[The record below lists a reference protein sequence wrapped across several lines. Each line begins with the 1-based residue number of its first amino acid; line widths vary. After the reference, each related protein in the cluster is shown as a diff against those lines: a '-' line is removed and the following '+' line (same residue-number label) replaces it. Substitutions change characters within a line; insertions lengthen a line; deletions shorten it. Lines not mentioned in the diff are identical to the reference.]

1 MNNWMREVD
10 YATYCPKCKSFKV
23 LETDEPCHECLKARN
38 NQLPLWRT
46 NTHKLYLEVIIM
58 DFMNSPYED
67 YTTEE
72 LDAKEK
78 QLMYELELNKLKRKA
93 LDEQAYFLELKLSM
107 INKTTP
113 RKNQEFMPGDLAE
126 EF

>member
-1 MNNWMREVD
+1 
-10 YATYCPKCKSFKV
+10 
-23 LETDEPCHECLKARN
+23 
-38 NQLPLWRT
+38 
-46 NTHKLYLEVIIM
+46 M

-93 LDEQAYFLELKLSM
+93 LDEQSYFLELKLSM

>member
-1 MNNWMREVD
+1 
-10 YATYCPKCKSFKV
+10 
-23 LETDEPCHECLKARN
+23 
-38 NQLPLWRT
+38 
-46 NTHKLYLEVIIM
+46 M

-113 RKNQEFMPGDLAE
+113 RKNQEFMPGDLPE

>member
-1 MNNWMREVD
+1 
-10 YATYCPKCKSFKV
+10 
-23 LETDEPCHECLKARN
+23 
-38 NQLPLWRT
+38 
-46 NTHKLYLEVIIM
+46 M
-58 DFMNSPYED
+58 DSMNSPYED

>member
-1 MNNWMREVD
+1 
-10 YATYCPKCKSFKV
+10 
-23 LETDEPCHECLKARN
+23 
-38 NQLPLWRT
+38 
-46 NTHKLYLEVIIM
+46 M

-126 EF
+126 VF

>member
-1 MNNWMREVD
+1 
-10 YATYCPKCKSFKV
+10 
-23 LETDEPCHECLKARN
+23 
-38 NQLPLWRT
+38 
-46 NTHKLYLEVIIM
+46 M

-113 RKNQEFMPGDLAE
+113 RKNREFMPDDLAK

>member
-1 MNNWMREVD
+1 
-10 YATYCPKCKSFKV
+10 
-23 LETDEPCHECLKARN
+23 
-38 NQLPLWRT
+38 
-46 NTHKLYLEVIIM
+46 M

-107 INKTTP
+107 II
-113 RKNQEFMPGDLAE
+113 RRHQEKIRNSCRVIWLRSSKGIEPWRNLRLFI
-126 EF
+126 F

>member
-1 MNNWMREVD
+1 
-10 YATYCPKCKSFKV
+10 
-23 LETDEPCHECLKARN
+23 
-38 NQLPLWRT
+38 
-46 NTHKLYLEVIIM
+46 M

-78 QLMYELELNKLKRKA
+78 QLMYELELNKRKRKA

-113 RKNQEFMPGDLAE
+113 RKNQEFMPDDLAV

>member
-1 MNNWMREVD
+1 
-10 YATYCPKCKSFKV
+10 
-23 LETDEPCHECLKARN
+23 
-38 NQLPLWRT
+38 
-46 NTHKLYLEVIIM
+46 M

-78 QLMYELELNKLKRKA
+78 ELMYELELNKRKRKA

-107 INKTTP
+107 INKTTL
-113 RKNQEFMPGDLAE
+113 RKNREFMSDDLAE

>member
-1 MNNWMREVD
+1 
-10 YATYCPKCKSFKV
+10 
-23 LETDEPCHECLKARN
+23 
-38 NQLPLWRT
+38 
-46 NTHKLYLEVIIM
+46 M

-107 INKTTP
+107 TNKTTP

>member
-1 MNNWMREVD
+1 
-10 YATYCPKCKSFKV
+10 
-23 LETDEPCHECLKARN
+23 
-38 NQLPLWRT
+38 
-46 NTHKLYLEVIIM
+46 M

-72 LDAKEK
+72 LDANEK

>member
-1 MNNWMREVD
+1 
-10 YATYCPKCKSFKV
+10 
-23 LETDEPCHECLKARN
+23 
-38 NQLPLWRT
+38 
-46 NTHKLYLEVIIM
+46 M

-72 LDAKEK
+72 LGAKEK

-107 INKTTP
+107 INKTTLK
-113 RKNQEFMPGDLAE
+113 KNREFMPDNLAE

>member
-1 MNNWMREVD
+1 
-10 YATYCPKCKSFKV
+10 
-23 LETDEPCHECLKARN
+23 
-38 NQLPLWRT
+38 
-46 NTHKLYLEVIIM
+46 M

-93 LDEQAYFLELKLSM
+93 LDEQAYFLEPKLSM

>member
-1 MNNWMREVD
+1 MAHVELSEKN
-10 YATYCPKCKSFKV
+10 
-23 LETDEPCHECLKARN
+23 
-38 NQLPLWRT
+38 
-46 NTHKLYLEVIIM
+46 
-58 DFMNSPYED
+58 PYYISKHRYYE
-67 YTTEE
+67 
-72 LDAKEK
+72 
-78 QLMYELELNKLKRKA
+78 LMYELELNKLKRKA

>member
-1 MNNWMREVD
+1 
-10 YATYCPKCKSFKV
+10 
-23 LETDEPCHECLKARN
+23 
-38 NQLPLWRT
+38 
-46 NTHKLYLEVIIM
+46 M
-58 DFMNSPYED
+58 DFMNSPYVD

-107 INKTTP
+107 INKTTL
-113 RKNQEFMPGDLAE
+113 RKNREFMPDDLAK

>member
-1 MNNWMREVD
+1 
-10 YATYCPKCKSFKV
+10 
-23 LETDEPCHECLKARN
+23 
-38 NQLPLWRT
+38 
-46 NTHKLYLEVIIM
+46 M

-78 QLMYELELNKLKRKA
+78 QLMYELELNKLKRN
-93 LDEQAYFLELKLSM
+93 EQAYFLELKLSM
-107 INKTTP
+107 INKTTL
-113 RKNQEFMPGDLAE
+113 RKNREFMPDDLAK

>member
-1 MNNWMREVD
+1 
-10 YATYCPKCKSFKV
+10 
-23 LETDEPCHECLKARN
+23 
-38 NQLPLWRT
+38 
-46 NTHKLYLEVIIM
+46 M

-72 LDAKEK
+72 LNAEEK
-78 QLMYELELNKLKRKA
+78 QLMYELELNKRKRKA

-107 INKTTP
+107 INKTTL
-113 RKNQEFMPGDLAE
+113 RKNRESMPDDLAE

>member
-1 MNNWMREVD
+1 
-10 YATYCPKCKSFKV
+10 
-23 LETDEPCHECLKARN
+23 
-38 NQLPLWRT
+38 
-46 NTHKLYLEVIIM
+46 M

-93 LDEQAYFLELKLSM
+93 LGEQAYFLELKLSM
-107 INKTTP
+107 INKTTL
-113 RKNQEFMPGDLAE
+113 RKNREFMPDDLAK

>member
-1 MNNWMREVD
+1 
-10 YATYCPKCKSFKV
+10 
-23 LETDEPCHECLKARN
+23 
-38 NQLPLWRT
+38 
-46 NTHKLYLEVIIM
+46 
-58 DFMNSPYED
+58 
-67 YTTEE
+67 
-72 LDAKEK
+72 
-78 QLMYELELNKLKRKA
+78 MYELELNKLKRKA

>member
-1 MNNWMREVD
+1 
-10 YATYCPKCKSFKV
+10 
-23 LETDEPCHECLKARN
+23 
-38 NQLPLWRT
+38 
-46 NTHKLYLEVIIM
+46 M

-93 LDEQAYFLELKLSM
+93 LDEQAYFFELKLSM

>member
-1 MNNWMREVD
+1 
-10 YATYCPKCKSFKV
+10 
-23 LETDEPCHECLKARN
+23 
-38 NQLPLWRT
+38 
-46 NTHKLYLEVIIM
+46 M

-113 RKNQEFMPGDLAE
+113 RKNQEFMPGD
-126 EF
+126 FTDMW

>member
-1 MNNWMREVD
+1 MCIRD
-10 YATYCPKCKSFKV
+10 
-23 LETDEPCHECLKARN
+23 R
-38 NQLPLWRT
+38 
-46 NTHKLYLEVIIM
+46 
-58 DFMNSPYED
+58 PYED

-113 RKNQEFMPGDLAE
+113 RKKSGIHAG
-126 EF
+126 

>member
-1 MNNWMREVD
+1 
-10 YATYCPKCKSFKV
+10 
-23 LETDEPCHECLKARN
+23 
-38 NQLPLWRT
+38 
-46 NTHKLYLEVIIM
+46 M
-58 DFMNSPYED
+58 DFINSPYED

-78 QLMYELELNKLKRKA
+78 QLMYELELNKRKRKE

-107 INKTTP
+107 INKTTL
-113 RKNQEFMPGDLAE
+113 RKNREFMPDDLAK

>member
-1 MNNWMREVD
+1 
-10 YATYCPKCKSFKV
+10 
-23 LETDEPCHECLKARN
+23 
-38 NQLPLWRT
+38 
-46 NTHKLYLEVIIM
+46 M

-113 RKNQEFMPGDLAE
+113 RKNQEFMPGDFADV
-126 EF
+126 

>member
-1 MNNWMREVD
+1 
-10 YATYCPKCKSFKV
+10 
-23 LETDEPCHECLKARN
+23 
-38 NQLPLWRT
+38 
-46 NTHKLYLEVIIM
+46 M

-78 QLMYELELNKLKRKA
+78 QLMYELELNKLKHKA

>member
-1 MNNWMREVD
+1 
-10 YATYCPKCKSFKV
+10 
-23 LETDEPCHECLKARN
+23 
-38 NQLPLWRT
+38 
-46 NTHKLYLEVIIM
+46 M

-72 LDAKEK
+72 LDTKEK

-107 INKTTP
+107 INKTTL
-113 RKNQEFMPGDLAE
+113 RENREFMPDDLAK

>member
-1 MNNWMREVD
+1 
-10 YATYCPKCKSFKV
+10 
-23 LETDEPCHECLKARN
+23 
-38 NQLPLWRT
+38 
-46 NTHKLYLEVIIM
+46 M

-107 INKTTP
+107 INKTTL
-113 RKNQEFMPGDLAE
+113 RKKSGIHAG
-126 EF
+126 